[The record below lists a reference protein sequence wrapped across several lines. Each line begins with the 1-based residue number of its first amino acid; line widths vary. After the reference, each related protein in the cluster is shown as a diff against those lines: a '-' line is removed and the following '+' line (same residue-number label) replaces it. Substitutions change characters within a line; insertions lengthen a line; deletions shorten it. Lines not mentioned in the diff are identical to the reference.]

1 MAFDQMRSEIIEEIG
16 PDVYSRYNEERYA
29 IPELLVHVLVDA
41 CLIEFLKGFFD
52 FESLGK
58 GVRARVDKFVC
69 DFREGQKPLTLD
81 IRPTVDEAL
90 SQAHVPNAPQ
100 TLAARECLIS
110 TLVVY
115 GMAKELASAHAAA
128 VERSILSELSKNE
141 HGTD

>member
-1 MAFDQMRSEIIEEIG
+1 MAYDQLRSEIVEEIG

-29 IPELLVHVLVDA
+29 IPEVLVHVLVDA

-81 IRPTVDEAL
+81 IRPAVDKAL
-90 SQAHVPNAPQ
+90 SQAHIPNEAQ
-100 TLAARECLIS
+100 TLAAHECLVS

-115 GMAKELASAHAAA
+115 GMSKQLASAHAS
-128 VERSILSELSKNE
+128 VIETSILSELSKHE
-141 HGTD
+141 R